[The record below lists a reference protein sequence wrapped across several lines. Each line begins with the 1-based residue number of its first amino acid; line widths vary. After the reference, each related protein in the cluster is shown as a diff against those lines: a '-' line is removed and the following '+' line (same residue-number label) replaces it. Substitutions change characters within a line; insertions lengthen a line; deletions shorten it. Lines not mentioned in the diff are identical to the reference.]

1 MGLASTQHSRPQR
14 RQSIDIWGNPMD
26 EPKKKGPGRGG
37 RRKGAGR
44 KPSGKGQLTV
54 RIRTDIIEA
63 FQPNAA
69 RRLSEWI
76 EKRFKK
82 P

>member
-1 MGLASTQHSRPQR
+1 MAEAMQKGL
-14 RQSIDIWGNPMD
+14 
-26 EPKKKGPGRGG
+26 GRGG
-37 RRKGAGR
+37 RREGAGR

-54 RIRTDIIEA
+54 RIRTDIIER

-82 P
+82 R

>member
-1 MGLASTQHSRPQR
+1 MTDQ
-14 RQSIDIWGNPMD
+14 
-26 EPKKKGPGRGG
+26 PKKKGHGGARPGS
-37 RRKGAGR
+37 GR
-44 KPSGKGQLTV
+44 KPTGRGQLTV
-54 RIRTDIIEA
+54 RIRIDIIER

-82 P
+82 PK

>member
-1 MGLASTQHSRPQR
+1 
-14 RQSIDIWGNPMD
+14 MD
-26 EPKKKGPGRGG
+26 EPKKKSGHGGARPGS
-37 RRKGAGR
+37 GR
-44 KPSGKGQLTV
+44 KPAGRGQLTV
-54 RIRTDIIEA
+54 RIRTDIIER

-82 P
+82 PK